1 MYILPVKK
9 SGIEADT
16 ISLFQK
22 NIRIRKLVVPE
33 QGVEKLRK
41 RVFFNPSIAVG
52 NCNHTL

>member
-1 MYILPVKK
+1 MKK

-33 QGVEKLRK
+33 QGVEKWREREL
-41 RVFFNPSIAVG
+41 FNPNSGEIR
-52 NCNHTL
+52 LYPRFLER